1 MLVQNGR
8 EEAESAHGG
17 CLSRVA
23 PSSGAPTRSDPD
35 DPERT

>member
-23 PSSGAPTRSDPD
+23 PLLGVADPQRS
-35 DPERT
+35 